1 MRQLGASPPEPPP
14 GETDTDVETPSQIL
28 PHERHS
34 LEAEEPFRVEVYR
47 IERKPIEPAH
57 LNRLPEAEVA
67 QTPPRAEPPVPMEEE
82 VAKKE
87 ANDATAAAGRGEEFR
102 APEQNPTELREPAV
116 EVHRIDLNPVEVETA
131 APLQAM
137 EVPDLSP
144 EVISP
149 AATPQATK
157 KEEETAGKAGKGEVK
172 GGIAPLGR
180 WEEFHEPRGLK
191 PVTGDRIH
199 VEPVPLQ
206 QGFSSRLL
214 TADLEREPRS
224 SFLILVVLGIGI
236 ALVVGALWW
245 KGWIPTRVKQ
255 RDAEMSALQEQNR
268 KLADTVAQMSVKP
281 PIDAAGAP
289 QNGVVL
295 QQPKTAQDEHP
306 AQSGHSEL
314 PVHRP
319 SQSGR
324 LQGVSVP
331 PPMQSPVRGQ
341 RRSSMPQKGSLYDHP
356 PEIVPPYPTLAQS
369 QNTGANAAGSQPVP
383 NTSAYRAPFTPG
395 AYQQP
400 VQAAGAP
407 HPGTSPGTTSRA
419 VAPPAATAPRLQTP
433 SAVSNSTP
441 APTSS
446 NATQYDAGIGSYA
459 NLLAQNVETVE
470 GLQRHSAVQLRE
482 FHARAGVSTQTTPTV
497 RLSVQHPDQSSGS
510 YALVVAEGGSS
521 YQLRGEVNVPLAFA
535 DTSTH
540 RKYGLVILTIAGQQ
554 VYGYVRAT
562 Q

>member
-1 MRQLGASPPEPPP
+1 MRQLGARPPEPPP
-14 GETDTDVETPSQIL
+14 GETDVEKPSQIL

-47 IERKPIEPAH
+47 IERKPIH
-57 LNRLPEAEVA
+57 LDRLPETT
-67 QTPPRAEPPVPMEEE
+67 QTPPRAEPSVPKEKE
-82 VAKKE
+82 VAKEE
-87 ANDATAAAGRGEEFR
+87 ASDATAPAGRGEKFR
-102 APEQNPTELREPAV
+102 APEPYPAALQEPV
-116 EVHRIDLNPVEVETA
+116 LEVHRIDLNPVEVETA

-144 EVISP
+144 AVALP
-149 AATPQATK
+149 AVTPEEAK
-157 KEEETAGKAGKGEVK
+157 EKEERAEKIGKGEVK

-199 VEPVPLQ
+199 VEPVLSP

-224 SFLILVVLGIGI
+224 SFLILAVLGIGV

-245 KGWIPTRVKQ
+245 RGWIPTRMKQ

-268 KLADTVAQMSVKP
+268 KLADKLSQMKP
-281 PIDAAGAP
+281 PADATSAP
-289 QNGVVL
+289 QNSAVL
-295 QQPKTAQDEHP
+295 QQPKTAQEEHP
-306 AQSGHSEL
+306 AQSGHPGL

-324 LQGVSVP
+324 LQGVSIP

-341 RRSSMPQKGSLYDHP
+341 RRSMPQKGSLYDHP

-369 QNTGANAAGSQPVP
+369 QNTGANAGGSQSVP
-383 NTSAYRAPFTPG
+383 NTSGYREPFTPG
-395 AYQQP
+395 AYQQS
-400 VQAAGAP
+400 VQVAGAA
-407 HPGTSPGTTSRA
+407 HPGMSPGTTSRT
-419 VAPPAATAPRLQTP
+419 VAPPTPAAPRLQTP

-459 NLLAQNVETVE
+459 NLLAQNIEAVE

-482 FHARAGVSTQTTPTV
+482 FHARAGVPTQATPTV

-510 YALVVAEGGSS
+510 YAVVVAEGGSS
-521 YQLRGEVNVPLAFA
+521 YQLRGEVNVSLAFA
-535 DTSTH
+535 DAATH
-540 RKYGLVILTIAGQQ
+540 RQYGLVILSIAGQQ
-554 VYGYVRAT
+554 VYGYVRAM